1 MQDMTKFYV
10 MVQYKI
16 DLPDETG
23 TDLRSKMLQ
32 VPPLLLNSWKL
43 HYFFDKHFLVVPW
56 TFQENEEGCGIFEFR
71 AFSLHPPAKGGGQ
84 VELRQVSSFQ
94 VMNPIQIEYQSGF
107 LFNVASKSII
117 TWVFTLF
124 FFYTVGS

>member
-23 TDLRSKMLQ
+23 TIDLRSKVLQ
-32 VPPLLLNSWKL
+32 VPALFFEHWKL
-43 HYFFDKHFLVVPW
+43 YYFIDKNFLVVPW
-56 TFQENEEGCGIFEFR
+56 TYQENEEDCVLFEFR
-71 AFSLHPPAKGGGQ
+71 VFSLHPPAKGGGL

-94 VMNPIQIEYQSGF
+94 VTNPIQIEYQSGF
-107 LFNVASKSII
+107 LFYVASEDKI
-117 TWVFTLF
+117 TWA
-124 FFYTVGS
+124 YT